1 MRGSGP
7 LWMRAGRGREERV
20 CVSSVNLM
28 MGRTHLLALF
38 ITEQEAVTLQF
49 EIYLEERGRDMN

>member
-1 MRGSGP
+1 
-7 LWMRAGRGREERV
+7 
-20 CVSSVNLM
+20 M

-49 EIYLEERGRDMN
+49 EIHLEERRRHELVSFLDHALPVPRGLEAT